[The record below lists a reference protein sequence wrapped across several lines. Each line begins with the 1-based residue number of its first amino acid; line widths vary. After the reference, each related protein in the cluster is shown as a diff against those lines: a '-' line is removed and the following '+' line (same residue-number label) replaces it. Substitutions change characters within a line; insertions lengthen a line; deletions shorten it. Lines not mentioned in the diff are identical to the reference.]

1 MHSRIVWI
9 AVALTAVSAR
19 VQAQERHIT
28 GSVYRESDRQP
39 ISYAQVV
46 VQGGT
51 ARTQADAAGKFRI
64 SAPPGAVVLMIRA
77 IGFLPKDIPV
87 AATDSVLA
95 VGMIEEATK
104 LSEVVVTG
112 QATTT
117 TKANATTP
125 TDLVSAT
132 DLTRAPAQTVDLALQ
147 GKVPGAVIRTNS
159 GAPGGGVQVQIRGI
173 NTATGNSDPLFVVDG
188 VIYSNQTISTG
199 LFEATGS
206 GSLSGN
212 GNPGGIQDDAANRL
226 ADLNPADIESIEVLK
241 SAAASSIYGSKAAN
255 GVVIITT
262 KRGKA
267 GKLRVNVSQET
278 GFAHLLRGPENEAWS
293 IPQAEAGF
301 GLTGQ
306 TIAPYLQNGQL
317 PVYDHLNEVA
327 GRTPL
332 LSTTLL
338 DLSGGNDNTQYYASG
353 SLSDEGG
360 IEQSTG
366 ADRQSLRLNLNQH
379 LGKGFEGSLSTTF
392 THNREDRGFNNNDN
406 NGVSV
411 PYAISYIPS
420 FQRITA
426 FANGE
431 WPDPAFTYKGS
442 NPLQVMSDGVNSA
455 QTNRFNGSAKTTYQA
470 FHTDHN
476 SLQLVAQG
484 GLDFFD
490 QGTTVTLPAD
500 TYIEQTQPLPG
511 VSVQGQ
517 AQSRQYN
524 WNLNAIHTYST
535 TSSLLKATTAVGV
548 TYEDR
553 QLDQAQTFTQN
564 LVGNQTNIDAGSVVT
579 PYELNSVERTEA
591 VYAQEDLNL
600 FDERLNIEGGLRAE
614 KTSADALI
622 DAWYIYPKI
631 AAAYR
636 FRDLLFKGTEL
647 KLRGDYG
654 ETGNQPTFGQ
664 KFTLLQDAISIGG
677 TPGVGIGDNAGAAGT
692 FAVPGLRPER
702 TREFEGGFDLT
713 GFSSRVDFELTYYH
727 RRTYDLFLPRTPAP
741 STGYEEILANGG
753 TFQNEGLE
761 IGTTLIPIQTR
772 NFTWTFNTS
781 FNTMHNEVL
790 ALPAG
795 VQSFTPVGAGFG
807 LAYGSLLVQ
816 QGHPISQIVG
826 QTAILPDG
834 SFQIGYLGQTIPDY
848 DWSFGSTFTLS
859 RFTLTGLWD
868 WNKGGVVENQTLSLY
883 GCNNLV
889 DHGGF
894 GAMLLNACNT
904 GIATPYVQSTTF
916 LKLREVKLSYDVP
929 LYYSRYLFG
938 SHGVTLSASGR
949 NLILITKYYG
959 YDPEVS
965 NFGQNPFRGV
975 DLAPYPPSR
984 QFFFTVTA
992 GF

>member
-19 VQAQERHIT
+19 VQAQERHVT
-28 GSVYRESDRQP
+28 GAVYRESDKQP

-51 ARTQADAAGKFRI
+51 GRTQAGADGKFRI
-64 SAPPGAVVLMIRA
+64 NVPSGPQTLLIRA
-77 IGFLPKDIPV
+77 IGYQPKDIPLS
-87 AATDSVLA
+87 ATDSVVQ
-95 VGMIEEATK
+95 VGMVEEATK

-147 GKVPGAVIRTNS
+147 GKVPGADIRTNS
-159 GAPGGGVQVQIRGI
+159 GAPGGGVQVQIRGV

-199 LFEATGS
+199 LFQATGS
-206 GSLSGN
+206 GSLASDG
-212 GNPGGIQDDAANRL
+212 PIQDDAANRL

-267 GKLRVNVSQET
+267 GKLRVNISQET
-278 GFAHLLRGPENEAWS
+278 GFAHLLRGPSNEAWT
-293 IPQAEAGF
+293 PQQAENEF
-301 GLTGQ
+301 GLTPT
-306 TIAPYLQNGQL
+306 TIAPYLLPNGQL

-327 GRTPL
+327 GRTPV

-353 SLSDEGG
+353 SLANEGG

-366 ADRQSLRLNLNQH
+366 ADRQSLRLNINQH
-379 LGKGFEGSLSTTF
+379 LGKNFDGALSTTF

-420 FQRITA
+420 FQRIYA
-426 FANGE
+426 YSNGE

-442 NPLQVMSDGVNSA
+442 NPLQVMSDGVNDA
-455 QTNRFNGSAKTTYQA
+455 ETNRFNASAKTTYNA
-470 FHTDHN
+470 LHTDHN
-476 SLQLVAQG
+476 SIQLVAAG
-484 GLDFFD
+484 GMDFFD
-490 QGTTVTLPAD
+490 QGTNVTLPAD
-500 TYIEQTQPLPG
+500 TYIEETQPLPG
-511 VSVQGQ
+511 VAVEGQ

-535 TSSLLKATTAVGV
+535 TSNILKATTAVGF

-553 QLDQAQTFTQN
+553 ELDQAQTFTQN
-564 LVGNQTNIDAGSVVT
+564 LVGSETNINAGSVVT
-579 PYELNSVERTEA
+579 PFQLNSVERTES
-591 VYAQEDLNL
+591 VYGQEDLNL

-614 KTSADALI
+614 RTSADALI

-631 AAAYR
+631 AGAYR
-636 FRDLLFKGTEL
+636 FKDILFKGTEI
-647 KLRGDYG
+647 KVRGDYG

-664 KFTLLQDAISIGG
+664 KYTLLQDAISIGG
-677 TPGVGIGDNAGAAGT
+677 APGVGITNSAGATGIYA
-692 FAVPGLRPER
+692 APGLTPER
-702 TREFEGGFDLT
+702 TREFEGGVDIT
-713 GFSSRVDFELTYYH
+713 GFASRVDLEITYYH

-741 STGYEEILANGG
+741 STGYDEILANGG

-761 IGTTLIPIQTR
+761 IGATLIPIQMR
-772 NFTWTFNTS
+772 NFSWTFNTS
-781 FNTMHNEVL
+781 FNTIHNEVL

-795 VQSFTPVGAGFG
+795 VESFTPVGAGFG
-807 LAYGSLLVQ
+807 LAYGSLLVE
-816 QGHPISQIVG
+816 QGKPITQIVG
-826 QTAILPDG
+826 QTAINPDG
-834 SFQIGYLGQTIPDY
+834 SFQVGYLGQVNPDF

-868 WNKGGVVENQTLSLY
+868 WQKGGVVENQTLSLY
-883 GCNNLV
+883 GCNNFV
-889 DHGGF
+889 DHGGY

-929 LYYSRYLFG
+929 FNYSRYVFG

-965 NFGQNPFRGV
+965 NFGQSPFRGV
-975 DLAPYPPSR
+975 DLAPYPPNR